1 MPPRMGVERVR
12 RVSGGRL
19 RELMDGDAGAVVF
32 VVPLLR
38 EGEGNRW
45 RPACVRRKELTGRE
59 VRRERSC
66 WRVARVVDDGRLI
79 GIAKEQS
86 S

>member
-1 MPPRMGVERVR
+1 MR
-12 RVSGGRL
+12 RVSGGSL
-19 RELMDGDAGAVVF
+19 RELRVGETGAVV
-32 VVPLLR
+32 VLVALLR

-66 WRVARVVDDGRLI
+66 WRVVRVVDDGRLS
-79 GIAKEQS
+79 GIAREQS